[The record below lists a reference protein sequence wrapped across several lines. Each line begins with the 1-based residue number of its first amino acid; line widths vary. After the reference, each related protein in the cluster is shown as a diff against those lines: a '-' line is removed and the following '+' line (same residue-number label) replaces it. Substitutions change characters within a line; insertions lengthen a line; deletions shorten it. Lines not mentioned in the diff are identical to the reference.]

1 MSLQTG
7 SQSHLIKKIVIV
19 GGGTAGWLAAN
30 HLAKNLLNNENNGVE
45 ITLVESANIP
55 TIGVGEGTVPMMR
68 QSLQHLGI
76 SETEFILEC
85 DATFKQGIK
94 FVDWT
99 KNPIANKPNYYHH
112 VFDYPQT
119 SDIDLTAYWLKNI
132 KESGNSYVD
141 TLSIQGR
148 ICDAGLAPKLITT
161 PEFQGAASYGYHL
174 DANKFSALLAKN
186 AVSKL
191 GVKHVKADVK
201 EITQHENGD
210 IKSLITQVH
219 GEISADFFVDC
230 TGFRSF
236 LLGEKL
242 NIPFKDKSD
251 TLFVDHAVAIQVPY
265 EEENSPIASHTI
277 STALKT
283 GWVWDIGLK
292 ERRGIGHVYSSAY
305 VTHEQAEQELRD
317 YIGPI
322 AEGVNSRLISM
333 NIGYREKF
341 WHKNCV
347 ALGLAQG
354 FVEPLEATGLLVFDA
369 TAKMLAEQFPSSK
382 LDMPLIAKQFNQ
394 RVAIS
399 WDNVIDFV
407 KAHYC
412 LSKRNDSEFWLDNR
426 VESSIPDS
434 LKERLAR
441 WKHQPPNAYDF
452 ASKFDIFNLENY
464 QYILYG
470 MDFDTDM
477 TNYSNRLSQDD
488 KAQKVFADIQHQA
501 DFTVSKLPKHRDLI
515 DKIYRHGLNKL

>member
-1 MSLQTG
+1 MLSQTSSG
-7 SQSHLIKKIVIV
+7 SHLINKIVIV

-30 HLAKNLLNNENNGVE
+30 HLAKNLITNNANSIE

-99 KNPIANKPNYYHH
+99 HNPIQGKPNYYHH
-112 VFDYPQT
+112 IFDYPQT
-119 SDIDLTAYWLKNI
+119 HDINLTAYWLKNI
-132 KESGNSYVD
+132 KQNGNSYVD
-141 TLSIQGR
+141 TLSIQGK

-161 PEFQGAASYGYHL
+161 PEFQGAAAYGYHL
-174 DANKFSALLAKN
+174 DAVKFSALLAKN
-186 AVSKL
+186 AVTKL
-191 GVKHVKADVK
+191 GVKHLHAEVKD
-201 EITQHENGD
+201 IIQYENGE
-210 IKSLITQVH
+210 IKSLLTAEQ

-230 TGFRSF
+230 TGFKSL

-242 NIPFKDKSD
+242 NIPFTDKSD

-265 EEENSPIASHTI
+265 ENPNEPIACYTI

-305 VTHEQAEQELRD
+305 VSHEQAEQELRD

-322 AEGVNSRLISM
+322 AESANSRLISM

-382 LDMPLIAKQFNQ
+382 LDMPFIAKQFNQ
-394 RVAIS
+394 RVKTS

-412 LSKRNDSEFWLDNR
+412 LSKRDDSDFWLDNR
-426 VESSIPDS
+426 ASDSIPDS

-441 WKHQPPNAYDF
+441 WQYQPPNEYDF
-452 ASKFDIFNLENY
+452 ASKFDVFNMENY
-464 QYILYG
+464 KYILYG
-470 MDFDTDM
+470 MDFDTNLSDFQQ
-477 TNYSNRLSQDD
+477 RLNQDD
-488 KAQKVFADIQHQA
+488 YAQQVFENIKKQSDTAL
-501 DFTVSKLPKHRDLI
+501 SKLPNHRELI
-515 DKIYRHGLNKL
+515 DKIYQYGLQKY

>member
-1 MSLQTG
+1 MSNE
-7 SQSHLIKKIVIV
+7 HAIKKIVIV

-30 HLAKNLLNNENNGVE
+30 HLAKNLITPNQGSVE

-76 SETEFILEC
+76 SETEFILAC

-99 KNPIANKPNYYHH
+99 ANPIAGKPNYYHH
-112 VFDYPQT
+112 IFDYPQT
-119 SDIDLTAYWLKNI
+119 SNVDLTAYWLKNI
-132 KESGNSYVD
+132 KNTGMSYVNA
-141 TLSIQGR
+141 LSIQGQM
-148 ICDAGLAPKLITT
+148 CDAGLAPKMITT

-186 AVSKL
+186 AVNEL
-191 GVKHVKADVK
+191 GVNHIQADVLD
-201 EITQHENGD
+201 ITQHENSE
-210 IKSLITQVH
+210 IKSLITKDGQT
-219 GEISADFFVDC
+219 ISGDFFVDC
-230 TGFRSF
+230 TGFKSL

-242 NIPFKDKSD
+242 KVSFKDKSD

-265 EEENSPIASHTI
+265 EKVDAPIASHTI
-277 STALKT
+277 STALT
-283 GWVWDIGLK
+283 SGWVWDIGLK
-292 ERRGIGHVYSSAY
+292 ERRGIGHVYSSRY
-305 VTHEQAEQELRD
+305 TSHEQAEQDLRA
-317 YIGPI
+317 YIGPM
-322 AEGVNSRLISM
+322 ADNVDSRLIPM
-333 NIGYREKF
+333 KIGYREKF

-347 ALGLAQG
+347 ALGLSQG

-382 LDMPLIAKQFNQ
+382 LDMPLIAKQFNE
-394 RVAIS
+394 RVTTS

-412 LSKRNDSEFWLDNR
+412 LSKRDDSDFWLDNR
-426 VESSIPDS
+426 ASDSIPDS

-441 WKHQPPNAYDF
+441 WKHQPPSAYDF

-470 MDFDTDM
+470 MDFDTNLD
-477 TNYSNRLSQDD
+477 NFQHRLAKDSR
-488 KAQKVFADIQHQA
+488 ANEEFAAIQNQTKFA
-501 DFTVSKLPKHRDLI
+501 LSKLPKHRDLI
-515 DKIYRHGLNKL
+515 DKIYQHGLQKI

>member
-1 MSLQTG
+1 MSSQMG
-7 SQSHLIKKIVIV
+7 SQSNLIKKIVIV

-30 HLAKNLLNNENNGVE
+30 HLAKNLLTSENNGVE

-132 KESGNSYVD
+132 QQSGRSYVD
-141 TLSIQGR
+141 TLSIQGK

-186 AVSKL
+186 AVNKL
-191 GVKHVKADVK
+191 GIKHIKADVK
-201 EITQHENGD
+201 DINQHENGE
-210 IKSLITQVH
+210 IKSLITEKH

-230 TGFRSF
+230 TGFKSL

-242 NIPFKDKSD
+242 NVPFKDKSGN
-251 TLFVDHAVAIQVPY
+251 LFVDHAVAIQVPY
-265 EEENSPIASHTI
+265 EEENAPIASHTI
-277 STALKT
+277 STALKN

-322 AEGVNSRLISM
+322 ADGANSRLISM

-382 LDMPLIAKQFNQ
+382 LDMPLIAKQFNE

-412 LSKRNDSEFWLDNR
+412 LSKRDDSEFWLDNR
-426 VESSIPDS
+426 AESSIPDS

-477 TNYSNRLSQDD
+477 TNFSNRMSQDD
-488 KAQKVFADIQHQA
+488 KAQNIFDDIQRQTDLA
-501 DFTVSKLPKHRDLI
+501 VSKLPKHRDLI
-515 DKIYRHGLNKL
+515 DKIYRHGLNKV

>member
-1 MSLQTG
+1 MT
-7 SQSHLIKKIVIV
+7 SQASFPSHLIKKIIIV

-30 HLAKNLLNNENNGVE
+30 HLAKNLLDNKDNGMEV
-45 ITLVESANIP
+45 ILVESANIP

-76 SETEFILEC
+76 SETEFIVEC

-94 FVDWT
+94 FVDWNN
-99 KNPIANKPNYYHH
+99 NPIAGSPCYYHH
-112 VFDYPQT
+112 VFDYPQS

-132 KESGNSYVD
+132 KQQGRSYVD
-141 TLSIQGR
+141 TLSIQGK

-174 DANKFSALLAKN
+174 DAVKFSALLAKN
-186 AVSKL
+186 AVEKL
-191 GVKHVKADVK
+191 GVQHIQADVK
-201 EITQHENGD
+201 DITQYENGEV
-210 IKSLITQVH
+210 KSLITAE
-219 GEISADFFVDC
+219 GDEISADFFIDC
-230 TGFRSF
+230 TGFKSL

-242 NIPFKDKSD
+242 KVPFKDKSD

-265 EEENSPIASHTI
+265 QEADAPIASHTI

-292 ERRGIGHVYSSAY
+292 ERRGIGHVYSSSY
-305 VTHEQAEQELRD
+305 VSHDQAEQELRD
-317 YIGPI
+317 YIGPM
-322 AEGVNSRLISM
+322 AEGINSRLISM

-369 TAKMLAEQFPSSK
+369 TAKMLAEQFPTSK
-382 LDMPLIAKQFNQ
+382 IDMPLIANQFNK
-394 RVAIS
+394 RVQLS

-412 LSKRNDSEFWLDNR
+412 LSKRDDSDFWIDNR
-426 VESSIPDS
+426 AESSIPES
-434 LKERLAR
+434 LKERIAR
-441 WKHQPPNAYDF
+441 WKHQPPSAYDF
-452 ASKFDIFNLENY
+452 ASKFDVFNLENY

-470 MDFDTDM
+470 MDFETDL
-477 TNYSNRLSQDD
+477 THYSHRLGQDE
-488 KAQKVFADIQHQA
+488 KASKVFSDIQQQTNCA
-501 DFTVSKLPKHRDLI
+501 VSQLPKHRDLL
-515 DKIYRHGLNKL
+515 DKIYRHGLSKI

>member
-1 MSLQTG
+1 MS
-7 SQSHLIKKIVIV
+7 SKPDSKSHLIQKIVIV

-30 HLAKNLLNNENNGVE
+30 HLAKNLLNDRGNGVE
-45 ITLVESANIP
+45 IILVESANIP

-76 SETEFILEC
+76 SETEFILKC

-94 FVDWT
+94 FVDWNQ
-99 KNPIANKPNYYHH
+99 NPIAGKPRYYHH

-119 SDIDLTAYWLKNI
+119 SDIDLTAYWLKSI
-132 KESGNSYVD
+132 KQSGKSYVD
-141 TLSIQGR
+141 TISIQGK

-161 PEFQGAASYGYHL
+161 PEFQGATSYGYHL
-174 DANKFSALLAKN
+174 DAVKFSALLAKN
-186 AVSKL
+186 AVEKL
-191 GVKHVKADVK
+191 GIKHIQADV
-201 EITQHENGD
+201 EGVIQHENGE
-210 IKSLITQVH
+210 IKSLITKTQ

-230 TGFRSF
+230 TGFKSL

-242 NIPFKDKSD
+242 KVKFKDKSD

-265 EEENSPIASHTI
+265 EDKNDPIASHTI

-317 YIGPI
+317 YIGPM
-322 AEGVNSRLISM
+322 AEGVNSRLIPM
-333 NIGYREKF
+333 KIGYREKF

-369 TAKMLAEQFPSSK
+369 TARMLAEQFPSSK

-394 RVAIS
+394 RVTTS

-412 LSKRNDSEFWLDNR
+412 LSKRNDSDFWLDNR
-426 VESSIPDS
+426 AEASIPHS

-470 MDFDTDM
+470 MDFGTNMTDF
-477 TNYSNRLSQDD
+477 SNRMSQDE
-488 KAQKVFADIQHQA
+488 KANKIFADINRHTEMA
-501 DFTVSKLPKHRDLI
+501 VSKLPKHRDLI
-515 DKIYRHGLNKL
+515 DKIYCHGLSKL

>member
-1 MSLQTG
+1 MSN
-7 SQSHLIKKIVIV
+7 SNIIKKIVIV

-30 HLAKNLLNNENNGVE
+30 HLAKNLITQQADSIE

-99 KNPIANKPNYYHH
+99 NNPVVGQSNYYHH

-119 SDIDLTAYWLKNI
+119 SNIDLTAYWLKNI
-132 KESGNSYVD
+132 KQSGHSYVD
-141 TLSIQGR
+141 TLSIQGK
-148 ICDAGLAPKLITT
+148 ICDAGLAPKFITT
-161 PEFQGAASYGYHL
+161 PEFQGVASYGYHL
-174 DANKFSALLAKN
+174 DAIKFSALLAKN
-186 AVSKL
+186 AVNKL
-191 GVKHVKADVK
+191 GIKHIQADVK
-201 EITQHENGD
+201 DITQHENGD
-210 IKSLITQVH
+210 IKSLLTEEY

-230 TGFRSF
+230 TGFKSL

-242 NIPFKDKSD
+242 NVPFKDKSD

-305 VTHEQAEQELRD
+305 VSHDQAEQELRD

-322 AEGVNSRLISM
+322 AKNATSRLIPM
-333 NIGYREKF
+333 KIGYREKF

-382 LDMPLIAKQFNQ
+382 LDMPLIAKQFNK
-394 RVAIS
+394 RVAMS

-412 LSKRNDSEFWLDNR
+412 LSKRDDSDFWLDNR
-426 VESSIPDS
+426 AEHTIPDS

-441 WKHQPPNAYDF
+441 WQHQPPSAYDF

-470 MDFDTDM
+470 MDFNTDITSFSHRM
-477 TNYSNRLSQDD
+477 D
-488 KAQKVFADIQHQA
+488 KDAQAEKVFCDIQKRSE
-501 DFTVSKLPKHRDLI
+501 FSLRKLPNHRDLI
-515 DKIYRHGLNKL
+515 NKIYQHGLQKH

>member
-1 MSLQTG
+1 MSQTNVI
-7 SQSHLIKKIVIV
+7 QKIVIV

-30 HLAKNLLNNENNGVE
+30 HLAKNLITNSVNSIE

-99 KNPIANKPNYYHH
+99 TNPVAGKPAYYHH
-112 VFDYPQT
+112 IFDYPKT
-119 SDIDLTAYWLKNI
+119 SELDLTAYWLKNM
-132 KESGNSYVD
+132 KGSGISYVD
-141 TLSIQGR
+141 ALSIQGK
-148 ICDAGLAPKLITT
+148 ICDAGLAPKMITT
-161 PEFQGAASYGYHL
+161 PEFQGATSYGYHL

-186 AVSKL
+186 AVKKL
-191 GVKHVKADVK
+191 GVTHIQADVVSVL
-201 EITQHENGD
+201 QHENG
-210 IKSLITQVH
+210 
-219 GEISADFFVDC
+219 EISSLVIANGENIQGDFFVDC
-230 TGFRSF
+230 TGFKSL

-242 NIPFKDKSD
+242 KVPFKDKSG

-265 EEENSPIASHTI
+265 EQADAPIASHTI
-277 STALKT
+277 STALT
-283 GWVWDIGLK
+283 SGWVWDIGLK
-292 ERRGIGHVYSSAY
+292 ERRGIGHVYSSSH
-305 VTHEQAEQELRD
+305 TSHEQAEQDLRA

-322 AEGVNSRLISM
+322 SDGVDSRLIPM
-333 NIGYREKF
+333 KIGYREKF

-347 ALGLAQG
+347 ALGLSQG

-382 LDMPLIAKQFNQ
+382 LDMPLIAKQFNE
-394 RVAIS
+394 RVALS

-412 LSKRNDSEFWLDNR
+412 LSKRDDSQFWLDNR
-426 VESSIPDS
+426 ANDSIPDS
-434 LKERLAR
+434 LQERLER
-441 WKHQPPNAYDF
+441 WKYQPPSPYDF
-452 ASKFDIFNLENY
+452 SNKFGVFNLENY

-470 MDFDTDM
+470 MDFDTNL
-477 TNYSNRLSQDD
+477 THFQHRLSQDEL
-488 KAQKVFADIQHQA
+488 ASKVFADISNHSDLA
-501 DFTVSKLPKHRDLI
+501 LNKLPKHRELI
-515 DKIYRHGLNKL
+515 DKIYQYGLQKI

>member
-1 MSLQTG
+1 MSPQTG
-7 SQSHLIKKIVIV
+7 EQSHLIKKIVIV

-30 HLAKNLLNNENNGVE
+30 HLAKNLLANENNGVE
-45 ITLVESANIP
+45 ITLVESENIP

-99 KNPIANKPNYYHH
+99 KNPIKGQPSYYHH

-132 KESGNSYVD
+132 KQSGNSYVD
-141 TLSIQGR
+141 TLSIQGQ

-186 AVSKL
+186 AVNKL
-191 GVKHVKADVK
+191 GVKHIKADVTD
-201 EITQHENGD
+201 ITQHESGE
-210 IKSLITQVH
+210 IKSLLTQMH

-230 TGFRSF
+230 TGFKSL

-242 NIPFKDKSD
+242 NVPFKDKSNN
-251 TLFVDHAVAIQVPY
+251 LFVDHAVAIQVPY
-265 EEENSPIASHTI
+265 EEENAPIASHTI
-277 STALKT
+277 STALKN

-292 ERRGIGHVYSSAY
+292 ERRGIGHVYSSSY
-305 VTHEQAEQELRD
+305 VSHEQAEQELRN

-322 AEGVNSRLISM
+322 AEGANSRLISM

-341 WHKNCV
+341 WYKNCV

-412 LSKRNDSEFWLDNR
+412 LSKRDDSEFWLDNR
-426 VESSIPDS
+426 AESSIPDS

-441 WKHQPPNAYDF
+441 WKHQPPSAYDF

-470 MDFDTDM
+470 MDFETDM
-477 TNYSNRLSQDD
+477 TNFSNRMSQDD
-488 KAQKVFADIQHQA
+488 KAKKVFADIQHQTNLA
-501 DFTVSKLPKHRDLI
+501 INKLPKHRDLI
-515 DKIYRHGLNKL
+515 DKIYQHGLQKL